1 MSDKSG
7 LIGAHYANFEPL
19 HVQNNLKIGFSFLFT
34 FSGCDTEELWAAPF
48 LTLFMTFSF
57 AALFRK
63 GKKKKCE
70 MRKEYLMVMLLYFKT
85 HSPSLN

>member
-34 FSGCDTEELWAAPF
+34 FSGCDTVELWAAPF

-57 AALFRK
+57 AAVFRK
-63 GKKKKCE
+63 GKKKSVK
-70 MRKEYLMVMLLYFKT
+70 
-85 HSPSLN
+85 